1 MKDEINSKKFFSGPV
16 IGLSAVLVLAV
27 VMLAGASYAYYKVTL
42 VAEGGVT
49 LKSGALEITLD
60 DVDSNEILL
69 DNTQP
74 VTDEEG
80 MSYKPY
86 TFVLENTGNIDGDY
100 VLYLDDVSIDGA
112 RMNDK
117 YVKYNL
123 SKDGEEKNI
132 KLLAMNDSFKTEEGV
147 TSRAIGKGTIKAGES
162 FRYTLN
168 LWVADTADNGV
179 MNTEFKV
186 KLRVGA
192 AQVIPK
198 ACSVTKGDGN
208 TIGDEVVCGSENFY
222 VIASDESSLTML
234 AQNNLDL
241 TSGLQ
246 KKDATSTFFAN
257 DAYWGSTTL
266 TYPTYV
272 YNEASNLYTYVT
284 KYNTYL
290 KDLGISSSSS
300 TLMSYEQAVRLG
312 CNVTTLSC
320 TSAPEFLS
328 STSYFLGSASDSD
341 GHIYAIASN
350 KGFGPVS
357 ITDNFGIRPVVV
369 ISKSE
374 L

>member
-16 IGLSAVLVLAV
+16 IGLTVVLVFAV
-27 VMLAGASYAYYKVTL
+27 VMLIGASYAYYKVTL
-42 VAEGGVT
+42 VAEGGFT
-49 LKSGALEITLD
+49 LRSGALEITLD
-60 DVDSNEILL
+60 DVDSNEIFLN
-69 DNTQP
+69 NTQP

-123 SKDGEEKNI
+123 SKDGESRDI
-132 KLLAMNDSFKTEEGV
+132 KILAMNESFKTEEGI

-162 FRYTLN
+162 FRYTLY
-168 LWVADTADNGV
+168 LWVADLADNGV

-192 AQVIPK
+192 AQVVPS
-198 ACSVTKGDGN
+198 ACTVTKGDGN
-208 TIGDEVVCGSENFY
+208 TVGDEVICGSEKFY
-222 VIASDESSLTML
+222 VVASDASSLTML

-241 TSGLQ
+241 TTGLQ
-246 KKDATSTFFAN
+246 KKDASSTHFA
-257 DAYWGSTTL
+257 DAVYWTNSTL
-266 TYPTYV
+266 TYPSYV
-272 YNEASNLYTYVT
+272 YNESSNLYSYIT

-290 KDLGISSSSS
+290 KNLGLSSSSS
-300 TLMSYEQAVRLG
+300 TLMSYELAVRLG
-312 CNVTTLSC
+312 CNINTLSC
-320 TSAPEFLS
+320 VQAPEFVS
-328 STSYFLGSASDSD
+328 STSYFLGSASDSA
-341 GHIYAIASN
+341 GKVYAIASS
-350 KGFGPVS
+350 KGFAPVS
-357 ITDNFGIRPVVV
+357 ITDSFGIRPVVI